1 MDAKYLKGILEMIL
15 TTFIWGSVSLFAIW
29 SKLPSPVFVF
39 YRVLVASIFLA
50 LMIIIEGG
58 IASLIIKENVKVVLI
73 SGVFLTLN
81 WIFFFYA
88 VLLTTVANA
97 TLLYYTGPVIA
108 IALTPVI
115 AKEKQPKWVIAPIL
129 MAMAGILLIL
139 SEGLSAGDPLG
150 LFFGLL
156 AGFSYGVLAAIGKLA
171 SSRNRPEIIV
181 FYQCLVSIFILTPFL
196 FVTDYSMEW
205 ITPVILL
212 TVGVV
217 HTALALRL
225 WYDALRNIPMSL
237 ASILSYLDP
246 VFAVFLA
253 WVFLGQIPALNTIL
267 GGGLIVSAG
276 ILTTLLYNMSGRW
289 WLESEAL
296 I

>member
-1 MDAKYLKGILEMIL
+1 MDAKYLKGILEMVL

-29 SKLPSPVFVF
+29 SKLPSPIFVF
-39 YRVLVASIFLA
+39 YRVLVASIFIT
-50 LMIIIEGG
+50 LMIIAEGG
-58 IASLIIKENVKVVLI
+58 ISSLKIEENIKTVLI

-108 IALTPVI
+108 IVLAPII
-115 AKEKQPKWVIAPIL
+115 AKEKQPGWVIAPVG
-129 MAMAGILLIL
+129 MAMTGILLIL
-139 SEGLSAGDPLG
+139 SEGLSAGNPIG

-156 AGFSYGVLAAIGKLA
+156 AGLSYGILAAIGKLA

-181 FYQCLVSIFILTPFL
+181 LYQCLISIIILTPFL
-196 FVTDYSMEW
+196 FVIDYSMEW
-205 ITPVILL
+205 ITSIILII
-212 TVGVV
+212 VGVV

-225 WYDALRNIPMSL
+225 WYSALGSIPMSL

-246 VFAVFLA
+246 VFAVLLA
-253 WVFLGQIPALNTIL
+253 WIFLGQIPSLSTII
-267 GGGLIVSAG
+267 GGVLIITAG
-276 ILTTLLYNMSGRW
+276 VLTTLLYNTGRDSAV
-289 WLESEAL
+289 SEAL